1 MCIARFVP
9 LVLLGVCTFTEA
21 LLVSR
26 PRGPGRLV
34 VSRPTSMSAASSTPV
49 DGGSD
54 SGVAYTVAALE
65 AAATAAISPLGAR
78 PLGPEADVVVR
89 SAGVK
94 GMGAFAK
101 AAIAKGDWLGNYQGE
116 LSTLEESL
124 ALYAGADNRTDY
136 IMCMSR
142 ERGLYR
148 DARNSSHWSRFVNHA
163 ERGNLELYVD
173 EEQLVVDFVAIS
185 DVAAGEQLYF
195 DYGISYWLYR
205 PPPDGDSRNFS
216 DPRYRQRPP
225 ELALL
230 HPPPVGTVLP
240 LTPLTALELQAALA
254 LPEEESRRA
263 LLRCLEYFG
272 ARRLERREAYSS
284 LIREARGPEAFGVLR
299 SELAAEAAAAERAAI
314 AAKNAG
320 RRAAAPSDVSEAEA
334 AEAEEAWLELRV
346 GVGRV
351 RQTVSEAS
359 VTHAELQ
366 RVAVAC
372 ISQALLVPL
381 DPVVIAVA
389 AAAVADGNGVKSVVV
404 VDDADDATDGD
415 GDDDDD
421 DGVDVDDAYDA
432 EYAEFLARRGRP
444 AGDDDNDDA
453 DADYD
458 EDEDEEDDEWDYYD
472 EDDEDDEETAAIAA
486 STPAG
491 AFAAWLAG
499 ADAELALLRRW
510 RERTPRFASVR
521 HDAAAAAAYILWKN
535 PQAHGVTSPLPR
547 EAVQGTCELL
557 QAEEDEAGVGR
568 ALEALAFYAPAE
580 EVRTFVET
588 LARWFE
594 LGDGC
599 TVIANN
605 PPALRGAV
613 PPQLARVYGRVQQR
627 VKRACAVL
635 ALPPLAAPAGKHGF
649 GPRLLPIDVRTLEN
663 SPSPLTPDS
672 GMPCHVTSACA
683 SARQRA
689 ACHAASRQRV
699 PAPPRMLAHCTFPTP
714 QVDMLMEYGL
724 LVYDDEGRG
733 TAFPSG
739 CLEFESP
746 VAASGDAV

>member
-9 LVLLGVCTFTEA
+9 LVLLGVCFTEA

-34 VSRPTSMSAASSTPV
+34 VSRPSSMSAASPTPV

-54 SGVAYTVAALE
+54 RGVASVAYTADALE

-78 PLGPEADVVVR
+78 PLGAEADVVVR
-89 SAGVK
+89 SAGPK
-94 GMGAFAK
+94 GMGAFA
-101 AAIAKGDWLGNYQGE
+101 AAPITSGDWLGNYQGE
-116 LSTLEESL
+116 LFTLEESL

-136 IMCMSR
+136 IMTMSK

-148 DARNSSHWSRFVNHA
+148 DARNSSHWSRFINHA

-185 DVAAGEQLYF
+185 DIAEGEQLYF

-216 DPRYRQRPP
+216 HPRYRQRPP

-272 ARRLERREAYSS
+272 ARRLERREAYSI
-284 LIREARGPEAFGVLR
+284 LVREARGPEAFGVLR

-314 AAKNAG
+314 ATKNAG
-320 RRAAAPSDVSEAEA
+320 RRAAVPSDASEAEA

-372 ISQALLVPL
+372 ISQAVLVPL
-381 DPVVIAVA
+381 DPVVAAVA
-389 AAAVADGNGVKSVVV
+389 AAAAADGNGVKSVVV
-404 VDDADDATDGD
+404 VDDADEVGD
-415 GDDDDD
+415 EDNGDDDDD
-421 DGVDVDDAYDA
+421 GGIDNDDAYDA

-444 AGDDDNDDA
+444 AGDADNDA
-453 DADYD
+453 DADC
-458 EDEDEEDDEWDYYD
+458 DEEEEEDDDDEWDYYDD
-472 EDDEDDEETAAIAA
+472 EDDEDDEEAAAIAA

-510 RERTPRFASVR
+510 RERTPRFASVQ

-557 QAEEDEAGVGR
+557 QAEGDEAGVGR

-580 EVRTFVET
+580 EVRTLVET

-599 TVIANN
+599 TVVANS

-627 VKRACAVL
+627 VKRACAGL
-635 ALPPLAAPAGKHGF
+635 ALPPRAVPASKQGF
-649 GPRLLPIDVRTLEN
+649 GPGLLPIDVRTLEERTRH
-663 SPSPLTPDS
+663 SRQQRHATPRHVSVCERHACLSIVLSNTS
-672 GMPCHVTSACA
+672 GGYADGVR
-683 SARQRA
+683 SAR
-689 ACHAASRQRV
+689 
-699 PAPPRMLAHCTFPTP
+699 L
-714 QVDMLMEYGL
+714 
-724 LVYDDEGRG
+724 
-733 TAFPSG
+733 
-739 CLEFESP
+739 
-746 VAASGDAV
+746 

>member
-9 LVLLGVCTFTEA
+9 LVLLGMCAFTEA
-21 LLVSR
+21 LLAGR

-34 VSRPTSMSAASSTPV
+34 VSRPSSMSAASSSPV

-54 SGVAYTVAALE
+54 RGVASVAYTAAALE

-78 PLGPEADVVVR
+78 PLGPEADVVVQ
-89 SAGVK
+89 SAGPK
-94 GMGAFAK
+94 GMGAFA
-101 AAIAKGDWLGNYQGE
+101 AAPIAQGDWLGNYLGE
-116 LSTLEESL
+116 LFTLEESL
-124 ALYAGADNRTDY
+124 ALYGGADNRTDY
-136 IMCMSR
+136 IMCMNK

-148 DARNSSHWSRFVNHA
+148 DARNSSHWSRFINHA

-173 EEQLVVDFVAIS
+173 EELLVVDFVATS
-185 DVAAGEQLYF
+185 DVAEGEQLYF

-240 LTPLTALELQAALA
+240 LTPLTALELQASLA

-272 ARRLERREAYSS
+272 ARRLERREAYSI
-284 LIREARGPEAFGVLR
+284 LVREARGPEAFGVLR

-314 AAKNAG
+314 ATKNAG
-320 RRAAAPSDVSEAEA
+320 RRAAAPSDASEVEA
-334 AEAEEAWLELRV
+334 AEAEEGWLELRV

-372 ISQALLVPL
+372 ISQALLSE
-381 DPVVIAVA
+381 
-389 AAAVADGNGVKSVVV
+389 GGVKSVVV
-404 VDDADDATDGD
+404 DDDADDATDDGDDADDATDD

-421 DGVDVDDAYDA
+421 AGIDSDDAYDA

-444 AGDDDNDDA
+444 AGDDDNDD
-453 DADYD
+453 DA
-458 EDEDEEDDEWDYYD
+458 EDDDDDDDEWDYYD
-472 EDDEDDEETAAIAA
+472 EDDDEDDEEAAAIAA

-499 ADAELALLRRW
+499 ADAELALLRHW

-557 QAEEDEAGVGR
+557 QAEGDEVGVGR

-580 EVRTFVET
+580 EVSTFVET
-588 LARWFE
+588 LAHWFK

-599 TVIANN
+599 TVVANS

-613 PPQLARVYGRVQQR
+613 PPQLARVYGRVTQH
-627 VKRACAVL
+627 VKRACAGL
-635 ALPPLAAPAGKHGF
+635 ALPPRAAPAGKPGF
-649 GPRLLPIDVRTLEN
+649 GPGLLPIDVRTLEER
-663 SPSPLTPDS
+663 PR
-672 GMPCHVTSACA
+672 H
-683 SARQRA
+683 
-689 ACHAASRQRV
+689 SRQQRH
-699 PAPPRMLAHCTFPTP
+699 ATPRHVSVCQRHACYCRPLYFPTP
-714 QVDMLMEYGL
+714 QADMLMEYGL
-724 LVYDDEGRG
+724 LGYDEEGRG
-733 TAFPSG
+733 TAYHSG
-739 CLEFESP
+739 HGSLEFESP
-746 VAASGDAV
+746 VAATALDDAL